1 MDEKTIEQRKRVA
14 AAMDDVM
21 EIARLNEVGPL
32 SFSDLLMSM
41 ASALYRSQGRSKDVF
56 LKMAGETYDT
66 NSRAAKLSTFQH

>member
-21 EIARLNEVGPL
+21 EIAKMNEVGPL
-32 SFSDLLMSM
+32 SFSDLMMSM

-56 LKMAGETYDT
+56 LKMAADMYDQ
-66 NSRAAKLSTFQH
+66 NSRAAKLVSFKH

>member
-1 MDEKTIEQRKRVA
+1 MDEKMIEQRKRVA

-41 ASALYRSQGRSKDVF
+41 AAALYRSQGRSKDVF
-56 LKMAGETYDT
+56 LKMANETYDT
-66 NSRAAKLSTFQH
+66 NSRAAKLSAFQH

>member
-41 ASALYRSQGRSKDVF
+41 AAALYRSQGRSKDVV

>member
-21 EIARLNEVGPL
+21 EIAKMNEVGPL

-56 LKMAGETYDT
+56 LKMAGETYDQ
-66 NSRAAKLSTFQH
+66 NSRAVKIAALQH